1 MISNHITK
9 NFFSRKYVVLFY
21 SIFRLLHILHLFKN
35 YRLSHNPHF
44 IGIFQICQLNLC
56 ATCVLHVCYR
66 KKFTKIFKNSKKR
79 RYKKIP
85 KTHGFEDFCKC
96 FLKRVII
103 SWRTEERDGRPSSR
117 TARVFELFSLDTP
130 GFSGFLPLSYPMCG
144 P

>member
-1 MISNHITK
+1 M
-9 NFFSRKYVVLFY
+9 FY

-85 KTHGFEDFCKC
+85 KTQGFEDFCKC
-96 FLKRVII
+96 FLKRGII
-103 SWRTEERDGRPSSR
+103 SWRTEV
-117 TARVFELFSLDTP
+117 RVLLLSDPVSFFLSYEGLLSGSLLFSEKVC
-130 GFSGFLPLSYPMCG
+130 SHHLPEAVLWRYRV
-144 P
+144 